1 MRLGKYQ
8 KAIACSRDGI
18 PVLKQAVVQKEA
30 PIWVRMDT
38 PQAPVSHGAKEVLK
52 DKMQIGLANVS
63 EQGLRLLQSKKR
75 MARFQQLLY
84 TKQVLLNNNLKMQGI
99 TNHTEFF
106 E

>member
-1 MRLGKYQ
+1 
-8 KAIACSRDGI
+8 
-18 PVLKQAVVQKEA
+18 
-30 PIWVRMDT
+30 MDT
-38 PQAPVSHGAKEVLK
+38 PQAPVADSAKQPLK
-52 DKMQIGLANVS
+52 DQLPTGLANVS

-84 TKQVLLNNNLKMQGI
+84 TKQVLSENNLKMKGI